1 MPDGEG
7 THNVNAPEPAD
18 VERLR
23 AALAAANGEP
33 ASPVDPARIFD
44 ALHAGLSDQ
53 ERQALVD
60 EMAGDPEA
68 LEAWRLAMELAPD
81 STPAVSA
88 VSPKPASTWKWL
100 GIAAGLLLSVGLAWQ
115 LAAPWRQAEAPAYR
129 STDPRSIASL
139 LPEGEPLSREEPVLR
154 WTAIDNARYRVR
166 VFTADLQPLAE
177 AADLSTPTYRLP
189 ADLVNRLPGAAVVL
203 WQVEADVPGAATIVS
218 PTFTARLP

>member
-1 MPDGEG
+1 MSDGEG
-7 THNVNAPEPAD
+7 THHVNAPEPGD

-23 AALAAANGEP
+23 AAMAAANGEP
-33 ASPVDPARIFD
+33 ASLVDPARIFD
-44 ALHAGLSDQ
+44 ALHGGLSDQ

-81 STPAVSA
+81 SAPSVAAAPPQPWWTRN
-88 VSPKPASTWKWL
+88 WL
-100 GIAAGLLLSVGLAWQ
+100 GIAAGVLLSIGIAWQ
-115 LAAPWRQAEAPAYR
+115 VIAPWRQADAPAYR

-154 WTAIDNARYRVR
+154 WTSIDNARYRVR

-177 AADLSTPTYRLP
+177 AADLSAPTYRLT
-189 ADLVNRLPGAAVVL
+189 ADLVNRLPSAAIVL

-218 PTFTARLP
+218 PTFTARLR

>member
-1 MPDGEG
+1 M
-7 THNVNAPEPAD
+7 NAPEPAD

-44 ALHAGLSDQ
+44 ALHADLSDQ

-81 STPAVSA
+81 SAPSVAA
-88 VSPKPASTWKWL
+88 VSPQPVSTWKWL

-115 LAAPWRQAEAPAYR
+115 LVAPWRQAEAPAYR

-154 WTAIDNARYRVR
+154 WTAIDSARYRVR

-177 AADLSTPTYRLP
+177 AADLSTSTYRLS
-189 ADLVNRLPGAAVVL
+189 ADLVNRLPGNAVVL
-203 WQVEADVPGAATIVS
+203 WQVEADAPGAATIVS
-218 PTFTARLP
+218 PTFTARLQ

>member
-1 MPDGEG
+1 M
-7 THNVNAPEPAD
+7 NAPEPAD

-44 ALHAGLSDQ
+44 ALHGELSEQ

-81 STPAVSA
+81 SAASVSA
-88 VSPKPASTWKWL
+88 APRTPMSAWRWL
-100 GIAAGLLLSVGLAWQ
+100 GVAAGLLLSVGIAWQ

-129 STDPRSIASL
+129 STEPRSIASL
-139 LPEGEPLSREEPVLR
+139 LPDGEPLSRAEPVLR

-189 ADLVNRLPGAAVVL
+189 ADLVNRLPSNAVVL
-203 WQVEADVPGAATIVS
+203 WQVEADVPGAAAIVS

>member
-1 MPDGEG
+1 
-7 THNVNAPEPAD
+7 
-18 VERLR
+18 
-23 AALAAANGEP
+23 LAAANGEP
-33 ASPVDPARIFD
+33 ALPVDPARIFD
-44 ALHAGLSDQ
+44 ALHADLSDQ

-81 STPAVSA
+81 SAASVSA
-88 VSPKPASTWKWL
+88 VSPRPASTWKWL
-100 GIAAGLLLSVGLAWQ
+100 GITAGLLLSVGLAWQ
-115 LAAPWRQAEAPAYR
+115 LAAPWREAAPAYS

-177 AADLSTPTYRLP
+177 AADLLTPTYRLP
-189 ADLVNRLPGAAVVL
+189 ADLVNRLPGTAVVL
-203 WQVEADVPGAATIVS
+203 WQVEADAPGAATIVS
-218 PTFTARLP
+218 PTFSARLP